1 MYWLFTSKFLLFFLN
16 KRNNRTRRIHMSH
29 VSSGEGQR
37 EPPETVTQQPHS
49 FDGPVSRYRDECL
62 STTSYSQRSIQ
73 KPFRSLN
80 ISTDSSQI
88 KPPSITRD
96 SIDGYIPYYYESV
109 FEKHPEIMNNNINKT
124 DEKLNFSSSDHNK
137 SYHRNSIN
145 PKSAQKSSFTQ
156 HRNFTTINTNSS
168 SNSNQTT
175 NDFIDHT
182 LPLITNNDPL
192 LINHTSRER
201 INSPKE
207 SDRIQEE
214 YLNQCNQSDIYN
226 NKPIVYNTNN
236 VNDNILSYYHV
247 NVTSRNTERVS
258 NTINPNQRHS
268 FSEKVKLSRLPNVTS
283 LPEKYRLTHTLSD
296 ENRNKMMSATMST
309 TNTSQSLRKLVNF
322 KKSPQTS
329 IDYTGQHVNYE
340 LYRRESKYSHIL
352 DPSLSMDCSVVSHQ
366 PHQSM
371 YGERRY
377 SRHLKPLD
385 AWQSRQSHSME
396 IVYSTPNNQRSLSSP
411 QKRSPLSKQ
420 AAIRKLPAIYS
431 RSLQHSTCSFPIQWG
446 GFLSGPTLSLTS
458 AFDSSSLTPDSLNHR
473 QFFRSS
479 LDSHEPTQLIS
490 GIQHQQ
496 YHRTHNLYKD
506 KFFIPQDHTYSAT
519 ESPKN
524 LNPLEETIHKS
535 RNIKSL
541 QQSRIN
547 LSPWPYNAHSVTRK
561 VHSFELNPN
570 IHCQQSIPDFIRN
583 TTVLLNVKDNLPLT
597 YSDSSS
603 RRGSANSNNSVFIMK
618 ELKSKLNNDL
628 LPTNDLMST
637 NDTNYNDNSIINPSS
652 LHNCKTKPLEKLI
665 PPDLIFSPA
674 SRRASMM
681 DEDISS
687 IQTSILNVTNNLQEF
702 YIDHTRNNDN
712 NNNIPMRSSSNDSN
726 NNTTNNSNISNT
738 NNSNQLNQLM
748 PTNLLS
754 YQNLNLKY
762 NRHKSADIYIS
773 PNKLNNLQNF
783 YSHRNSTNIQY
794 NNDKK
799 FLSQTYFQSS
809 GQQNLTPSHS
819 PLLLINNNNTNTNNS
834 NSNNEYYYNEDNYIH
849 CPYQSNLHVTCCSQ
863 IDMRTIQNGWDSS
876 IHQSIIGNN
885 NHNHNPKHR
894 IQQSLNTNKLIN
906 KSSLDIYNSDYN
918 LIKHYKE
925 SLSLDERN
933 DYEDLH
939 CINNNNKQ
947 TKSISDEEYTDNKL
961 LSRSS
966 KMKTLKGKDYLFK
979 STRGSDTNIIDPQLL
994 KPSLGPVIDSSD
1006 ENTSD
1011 LCDDDDVDNNY
1022 DEGVQR
1028 SQSMSIPSSITTP
1041 LQSKIYDR
1049 DKKSNKIKDIDPKVD
1064 SHAARRKSFLENYWQ
1079 QTIQQDDEQSNED
1092 TNESNDEF
1100 NTTNNKSNR
1109 YESTSGL
1116 NNYRMKYYAEDN
1128 NDNVNQRDST
1138 LLQINRSINTRCK
1151 SSDSGLNYFN
1161 NFISSNNDNKKLS
1174 NTRELPSIH
1183 QQQQHHHHQDYH
1195 SIRRKS
1201 RRKSKYHL

>member
-1 MYWLFTSKFLLFFLN
+1 
-16 KRNNRTRRIHMSH
+16 MSH

-109 FEKHPEIMNNNINKT
+109 LEKHPEIMNNNINKT

-687 IQTSILNVTNNLQEF
+687 IQTSILN
-702 YIDHTRNNDN
+702 
-712 NNNIPMRSSSNDSN
+712 
-726 NNTTNNSNISNT
+726 
-738 NNSNQLNQLM
+738 
-748 PTNLLS
+748 
-754 YQNLNLKY
+754 
-762 NRHKSADIYIS
+762 
-773 PNKLNNLQNF
+773 
-783 YSHRNSTNIQY
+783 
-794 NNDKK
+794 
-799 FLSQTYFQSS
+799 
-809 GQQNLTPSHS
+809 
-819 PLLLINNNNTNTNNS
+819 
-834 NSNNEYYYNEDNYIH
+834 
-849 CPYQSNLHVTCCSQ
+849 

-885 NHNHNPKHR
+885 NHNYNPKHR

-1006 ENTSD
+1006 ENTS
-1011 LCDDDDVDNNY
+1011 
-1022 DEGVQR
+1022 VQR